1 MKKEAK
7 QYKAVFRAR
16 IDFNHDESYQESL
29 HPGGVYYLS
38 KHSESKV
45 SYEDIVNEAVR
56 TINSGLKPELQEIH
70 IHFHKRSGSSSGV

>member
-29 HPGGVYYLS
+29 HPGGIYYLS
-38 KHSESKV
+38 KHSELKV
-45 SYEDIVNEAVR
+45 SYADIVNEAVQI
-56 TINSGLKPELQEIH
+56 INNAY
-70 IHFHKRSGSSSGV
+70 